1 MALSTLLAGDMG
13 GTKTLLAL
21 YGIKDGRLTQLYQQR
36 FMSSE
41 WTSLEPMLK
50 FFLDKRPSDIE
61 APEHGCIAVAGPVNN
76 RSARITNLPWQLNE
90 DQLAAAASIRHLELD
105 NDFVVLIYGLMHL
118 ASRGFSLSQRVLASL
133 VLGAFLGLVFQMVYG
148 ADPVA
153 IKETLAWSNIVGSG
167 YVSLLKMIIMPL
179 ILVSMIAAVVKMD
192 EISTLGKIGGT
203 VVAILIGTTIISA
216 IVGIAVANVF
226 GLSADG
232 LTNGARELA
241 RAEVLQSRQGV
252 VTDLSFPKI
261 ILSFIPQ
268 NVFSDLAG
276 SRPTS
281 IIAVVIFG
289 ILTGIAG
296 LHVTRDEPEQ
306 GRKFREFMET
316 AQSVVMKLV
325 RLVINLTPY
334 GVLSLMTKVTAGSS
348 GSDILDLLSFIVASY
363 VAIALMFVVHGLL
376 LTGFGINT
384 LIYFK
389 KVWPVLTFAF
399 TSRSSA
405 ATIPLN
411 VETQIR
417 DLKIHPTIA
426 NFSATFGATIGQ
438 NGCAGIYPAMLATM
452 IAPTMGIDPLD
463 PTFMVTL
470 VGVVAISSFGIAG
483 IGGGATFAALMVL
496 PAMGLPVVLVAL
508 LISIE
513 PLIDMARTALNVNGA
528 MTAGSITNQVLQLDT
543 SQDESAGAPTSQT

>member
-1 MALSTLLAGDMG
+1 MSYTVMLNLTVFVGLL
-13 GTKTLLAL
+13 
-21 YGIKDGRLTQLYQQR
+21 
-36 FMSSE
+36 
-41 WTSLEPMLK
+41 
-50 FFLDKRPSDIE
+50 
-61 APEHGCIAVAGPVNN
+61 
-76 RSARITNLPWQLNE
+76 
-90 DQLAAAASIRHLELD
+90 
-105 NDFVVLIYGLMHL
+105 YGLMHL
-118 ASRGFSLSQRVLASL
+118 ASRGFSLSQRVLVSL
-133 VLGAFLGLVFQMVYG
+133 VLGALLGLVFQFIYG
-148 ADPVA
+148 ADPTT
-153 IKETLAWSNIVGSG
+153 IKETLAWSSMVGSG
-167 YVSLLKMIIMPL
+167 YFSLLKMIIMPL
-179 ILVSMIAAVVKMD
+179 ILISMIAAVVKLD
-192 EISTLGKIGGT
+192 EISTLGKIGGS
-203 VVAILIGTTIISA
+203 VVAVLMGTTIISA
-216 IVGIAVANVF
+216 VVGIAVANVF

-241 RAEVLQSRQGV
+241 RAEVLQSRQGA

-261 ILSFIPQ
+261 VLSFIPQ
-268 NVFSDLAG
+268 NIFSDLAG

-296 LHVTRDEPEQ
+296 LQVTRDDPEQ

-325 RLVINLTPY
+325 SLVINLTPY

-363 VAIALMFVVHGLL
+363 VAIALMFVAHGLL
-376 LTGFGINT
+376 LIGFGINT
-384 LIYFK
+384 LTYFK
-389 KVWPVLTFAF
+389 RVWPVLTFAF

-528 MTAGSITNQVLQLDT
+528 ITAGSITNKVLQLDT
-543 SQDESAGAPTSQT
+543 SQDESAVAPTSQT

>member
-1 MALSTLLAGDMG
+1 MSYTVMLNLA
-13 GTKTLLAL
+13 
-21 YGIKDGRLTQLYQQR
+21 
-36 FMSSE
+36 
-41 WTSLEPMLK
+41 
-50 FFLDKRPSDIE
+50 
-61 APEHGCIAVAGPVNN
+61 V
-76 RSARITNLPWQLNE
+76 
-90 DQLAAAASIRHLELD
+90 
-105 NDFVVLIYGLMHL
+105 FVGLIYGLMHL

-133 VLGAFLGLVFQMVYG
+133 VLGALLGLVFQMVYG

-268 NVFSDLAG
+268 NIFSDLAG

-543 SQDESAGAPTSQT
+543 SQDESAVAPTSQT

>member
-1 MALSTLLAGDMG
+1 MSYTVMLNLA
-13 GTKTLLAL
+13 
-21 YGIKDGRLTQLYQQR
+21 
-36 FMSSE
+36 
-41 WTSLEPMLK
+41 
-50 FFLDKRPSDIE
+50 
-61 APEHGCIAVAGPVNN
+61 V
-76 RSARITNLPWQLNE
+76 
-90 DQLAAAASIRHLELD
+90 
-105 NDFVVLIYGLMHL
+105 FVGLIYGLMHL

-133 VLGAFLGLVFQMVYG
+133 VLGALLGLVFQMVYG

-203 VVAILIGTTIISA
+203 VVAILIATTIISA
-216 IVGIAVANVF
+216 VVGIAVANVF

-268 NVFSDLAG
+268 NIFSDLAG
-276 SRPTS
+276 ARPTS

-363 VAIALMFVVHGLL
+363 VAIALMFVAHGLL

-384 LIYFK
+384 LTYFK
-389 KVWPVLTFAF
+389 RVWPVLTFAF

-543 SQDESAGAPTSQT
+543 SQDEASVAPTSQT

>member
-1 MALSTLLAGDMG
+1 MSYTVMLNLA
-13 GTKTLLAL
+13 
-21 YGIKDGRLTQLYQQR
+21 
-36 FMSSE
+36 
-41 WTSLEPMLK
+41 
-50 FFLDKRPSDIE
+50 
-61 APEHGCIAVAGPVNN
+61 V
-76 RSARITNLPWQLNE
+76 
-90 DQLAAAASIRHLELD
+90 
-105 NDFVVLIYGLMHL
+105 FVGLIYGLMHL

-133 VLGAFLGLVFQMVYG
+133 VLGALLGLVFQMVYG

-216 IVGIAVANVF
+216 VVGIAVANVF

-268 NVFSDLAG
+268 NIFSDLAG

-296 LHVTRDEPEQ
+296 LHVTKDEPEQ

-543 SQDESAGAPTSQT
+543 SQDEASVAPTSQT

>member
-1 MALSTLLAGDMG
+1 MSYTVMINLAVFVGLL
-13 GTKTLLAL
+13 
-21 YGIKDGRLTQLYQQR
+21 
-36 FMSSE
+36 F
-41 WTSLEPMLK
+41 
-50 FFLDKRPSDIE
+50 
-61 APEHGCIAVAGPVNN
+61 
-76 RSARITNLPWQLNE
+76 
-90 DQLAAAASIRHLELD
+90 
-105 NDFVVLIYGLMHL
+105 GLMHL
-118 ASRGFSLSQRVLASL
+118 ASRGFSLSQRVLTSL
-133 VLGAFLGLVFQMVYG
+133 VLGALLGLVFQMIYG
-148 ADPVA
+148 ADPAA

-203 VVAILIGTTIISA
+203 VVAILIGTTILSA
-216 IVGIAVANVF
+216 VVGIAVANVF

-268 NVFSDLAG
+268 NIFSDLAG

-296 LHVTRDEPEQ
+296 LHVTKDEPEQ

-417 DLKIHPTIA
+417 DLKHHPTIA

-463 PTFMVTL
+463 PTFMLTL

-528 MTAGSITNQVLQLDT
+528 MTAGSITNKVLQLDT
-543 SQDESAGAPTSQT
+543 SQDESAVAPKSQT

>member
-1 MALSTLLAGDMG
+1 MSYTVMLNLA
-13 GTKTLLAL
+13 
-21 YGIKDGRLTQLYQQR
+21 
-36 FMSSE
+36 
-41 WTSLEPMLK
+41 
-50 FFLDKRPSDIE
+50 
-61 APEHGCIAVAGPVNN
+61 V
-76 RSARITNLPWQLNE
+76 
-90 DQLAAAASIRHLELD
+90 
-105 NDFVVLIYGLMHL
+105 FVGLIYGLMHL

-133 VLGAFLGLVFQMVYG
+133 VLGALLGLVFQMVYG

-268 NVFSDLAG
+268 NIFSDLAG

-334 GVLSLMTKVTAGSS
+334 GVLSLMTKVTASSS

-543 SQDESAGAPTSQT
+543 SQDESAVAPTSQT

>member
-1 MALSTLLAGDMG
+1 MSYTVMLNLA
-13 GTKTLLAL
+13 
-21 YGIKDGRLTQLYQQR
+21 
-36 FMSSE
+36 
-41 WTSLEPMLK
+41 
-50 FFLDKRPSDIE
+50 
-61 APEHGCIAVAGPVNN
+61 V
-76 RSARITNLPWQLNE
+76 
-90 DQLAAAASIRHLELD
+90 
-105 NDFVVLIYGLMHL
+105 FVGLIYGLMHL

-133 VLGAFLGLVFQMVYG
+133 VLGALLGLVFQMVYG

-153 IKETLAWSNIVGSG
+153 IRETLAWSNIVGSG

-268 NVFSDLAG
+268 NIFSDLAG

-384 LIYFK
+384 LAYFK
-389 KVWPVLTFAF
+389 RVWPVLTFAF

-543 SQDESAGAPTSQT
+543 SQDESAVAPTSQT

>member
-1 MALSTLLAGDMG
+1 MSYTVMLNLA
-13 GTKTLLAL
+13 
-21 YGIKDGRLTQLYQQR
+21 
-36 FMSSE
+36 
-41 WTSLEPMLK
+41 
-50 FFLDKRPSDIE
+50 
-61 APEHGCIAVAGPVNN
+61 V
-76 RSARITNLPWQLNE
+76 
-90 DQLAAAASIRHLELD
+90 
-105 NDFVVLIYGLMHL
+105 FVGLIYGLMHL

-133 VLGAFLGLVFQMVYG
+133 VLGALLGLVFQMVYG

-153 IKETLAWSNIVGSG
+153 IRETLAWSNIVGSG

-241 RAEVLQSRQGV
+241 MAEVLQSRQGV

-268 NVFSDLAG
+268 NIFSDLAG

-543 SQDESAGAPTSQT
+543 SQDESAVAPTSQT

>member
-1 MALSTLLAGDMG
+1 
-13 GTKTLLAL
+13 
-21 YGIKDGRLTQLYQQR
+21 
-36 FMSSE
+36 
-41 WTSLEPMLK
+41 
-50 FFLDKRPSDIE
+50 
-61 APEHGCIAVAGPVNN
+61 
-76 RSARITNLPWQLNE
+76 
-90 DQLAAAASIRHLELD
+90 
-105 NDFVVLIYGLMHL
+105 
-118 ASRGFSLSQRVLASL
+118 
-133 VLGAFLGLVFQMVYG
+133 MVYG

-216 IVGIAVANVF
+216 VVGIAVANVF

-268 NVFSDLAG
+268 NIFSDLAG
-276 SRPTS
+276 ARPTS

-363 VAIALMFVVHGLL
+363 VAIALMFVAHGLL

-384 LIYFK
+384 LTYFK
-389 KVWPVLTFAF
+389 RVWPVLTFAF

-543 SQDESAGAPTSQT
+543 SQDEASVAPTSQT

>member
-1 MALSTLLAGDMG
+1 MSYTVMLNLA
-13 GTKTLLAL
+13 
-21 YGIKDGRLTQLYQQR
+21 
-36 FMSSE
+36 
-41 WTSLEPMLK
+41 
-50 FFLDKRPSDIE
+50 
-61 APEHGCIAVAGPVNN
+61 V
-76 RSARITNLPWQLNE
+76 
-90 DQLAAAASIRHLELD
+90 
-105 NDFVVLIYGLMHL
+105 FVGLIYGLMHL

-133 VLGAFLGLVFQMVYG
+133 VLGALLGLVFQMVYG

-153 IKETLAWSNIVGSG
+153 IRETLAWSNIVGSG

-216 IVGIAVANVF
+216 VVGIAVANVF

-261 ILSFIPQ
+261 LLSFIPQ
-268 NVFSDLAG
+268 NIFSDLAG

-363 VAIALMFVVHGLL
+363 VAIALMFVAHGLL

-384 LIYFK
+384 LTYFK
-389 KVWPVLTFAF
+389 RVWPVLTFAF

-543 SQDESAGAPTSQT
+543 SQDEASVAPTSQT

>member
-1 MALSTLLAGDMG
+1 MSYTVMLNLA
-13 GTKTLLAL
+13 
-21 YGIKDGRLTQLYQQR
+21 
-36 FMSSE
+36 
-41 WTSLEPMLK
+41 
-50 FFLDKRPSDIE
+50 
-61 APEHGCIAVAGPVNN
+61 V
-76 RSARITNLPWQLNE
+76 
-90 DQLAAAASIRHLELD
+90 
-105 NDFVVLIYGLMHL
+105 FVGLIYGLMHL

-133 VLGAFLGLVFQMVYG
+133 VLGALLGLVFQMVYG

-153 IKETLAWSNIVGSG
+153 IRETLAWSNIVGSG

-268 NVFSDLAG
+268 NIFSDLAG

-543 SQDESAGAPTSQT
+543 SQDESAVAPTSQT

>member
-1 MALSTLLAGDMG
+1 MSYTVMINLAVFVGLL
-13 GTKTLLAL
+13 
-21 YGIKDGRLTQLYQQR
+21 
-36 FMSSE
+36 F
-41 WTSLEPMLK
+41 
-50 FFLDKRPSDIE
+50 
-61 APEHGCIAVAGPVNN
+61 
-76 RSARITNLPWQLNE
+76 
-90 DQLAAAASIRHLELD
+90 
-105 NDFVVLIYGLMHL
+105 GLMHL
-118 ASRGFSLSQRVLASL
+118 ASRGFSLSQRVLTSL
-133 VLGAFLGLVFQMVYG
+133 VLGALLGLVFQMIYG
-148 ADPVA
+148 ADPAA

-216 IVGIAVANVF
+216 VVGIAVANVF

-268 NVFSDLAG
+268 NIFSDLAG

-296 LHVTRDEPEQ
+296 LHVTKDEPEQ

-417 DLKIHPTIA
+417 DLKHHPTIA

-543 SQDESAGAPTSQT
+543 SQDEASVAPTSQT

>member
-1 MALSTLLAGDMG
+1 
-13 GTKTLLAL
+13 
-21 YGIKDGRLTQLYQQR
+21 Q
-36 FMSSE
+36 
-41 WTSLEPMLK
+41 
-50 FFLDKRPSDIE
+50 
-61 APEHGCIAVAGPVNN
+61 
-76 RSARITNLPWQLNE
+76 
-90 DQLAAAASIRHLELD
+90 
-105 NDFVVLIYGLMHL
+105 
-118 ASRGFSLSQRVLASL
+118 
-133 VLGAFLGLVFQMVYG
+133 
-148 ADPVA
+148 
-153 IKETLAWSNIVGSG
+153 NI
-167 YVSLLKMIIMPL
+167 
-179 ILVSMIAAVVKMD
+179 
-192 EISTLGKIGGT
+192 
-203 VVAILIGTTIISA
+203 
-216 IVGIAVANVF
+216 
-226 GLSADG
+226 
-232 LTNGARELA
+232 
-241 RAEVLQSRQGV
+241 
-252 VTDLSFPKI
+252 
-261 ILSFIPQ
+261 
-268 NVFSDLAG
+268 FSDLAG

-543 SQDESAGAPTSQT
+543 SQDESAVAPTSQT

>member
-1 MALSTLLAGDMG
+1 MLNLA
-13 GTKTLLAL
+13 
-21 YGIKDGRLTQLYQQR
+21 
-36 FMSSE
+36 
-41 WTSLEPMLK
+41 
-50 FFLDKRPSDIE
+50 
-61 APEHGCIAVAGPVNN
+61 V
-76 RSARITNLPWQLNE
+76 
-90 DQLAAAASIRHLELD
+90 
-105 NDFVVLIYGLMHL
+105 FVGLIYGLMHL

-133 VLGAFLGLVFQMVYG
+133 VLGALLGLVFQMVYG

-252 VTDLSFPKI
+252 ITDLSFPKI

>member
-1 MALSTLLAGDMG
+1 MSYTVMINLAVFVGLL
-13 GTKTLLAL
+13 
-21 YGIKDGRLTQLYQQR
+21 
-36 FMSSE
+36 F
-41 WTSLEPMLK
+41 
-50 FFLDKRPSDIE
+50 
-61 APEHGCIAVAGPVNN
+61 
-76 RSARITNLPWQLNE
+76 
-90 DQLAAAASIRHLELD
+90 
-105 NDFVVLIYGLMHL
+105 GLMHL
-118 ASRGFSLSQRVLASL
+118 ASRGFSLSQRVLTSL
-133 VLGAFLGLVFQMVYG
+133 VLGALLGLVFQMIYG
-148 ADPVA
+148 ADPAA

-203 VVAILIGTTIISA
+203 VVAILIGTTILSA
-216 IVGIAVANVF
+216 VVGIAVANVF

-268 NVFSDLAG
+268 NIFSDLAG
-276 SRPTS
+276 ARPTS

-363 VAIALMFVVHGLL
+363 VAIALMFVAHGLL

-384 LIYFK
+384 LTYFK
-389 KVWPVLTFAF
+389 RVWPVLTFAF

-483 IGGGATFAALMVL
+483 IGGGATFAAPTVL
-496 PAMGLPVVLVAL
+496 RLP
-508 LISIE
+508 
-513 PLIDMARTALNVNGA
+513 RRR
-528 MTAGSITNQVLQLDT
+528 
-543 SQDESAGAPTSQT
+543 

>member
-1 MALSTLLAGDMG
+1 MSYTVMINLAVFVGLL
-13 GTKTLLAL
+13 
-21 YGIKDGRLTQLYQQR
+21 
-36 FMSSE
+36 
-41 WTSLEPMLK
+41 
-50 FFLDKRPSDIE
+50 
-61 APEHGCIAVAGPVNN
+61 
-76 RSARITNLPWQLNE
+76 
-90 DQLAAAASIRHLELD
+90 
-105 NDFVVLIYGLMHL
+105 YGLMYL
-118 ASRGFSLSQRVLASL
+118 ASRGFSLSQRGLTSL
-133 VLGAFLGLVFQMVYG
+133 VLGALLGLVFQMVYD
-148 ADPVA
+148 ADPTA
-153 IKETLAWSNIVGSG
+153 IRETLAWSNIVGSG

-268 NVFSDLAG
+268 NIFSDLAG

-543 SQDESAGAPTSQT
+543 SQDESAVAPTSQT

>member
-1 MALSTLLAGDMG
+1 MLNLA
-13 GTKTLLAL
+13 
-21 YGIKDGRLTQLYQQR
+21 
-36 FMSSE
+36 
-41 WTSLEPMLK
+41 
-50 FFLDKRPSDIE
+50 
-61 APEHGCIAVAGPVNN
+61 V
-76 RSARITNLPWQLNE
+76 
-90 DQLAAAASIRHLELD
+90 
-105 NDFVVLIYGLMHL
+105 FVGLIYGLMHL

-133 VLGAFLGLVFQMVYG
+133 VLGALLGLVFQMVYG

-216 IVGIAVANVF
+216 VVGIAVANVF

-268 NVFSDLAG
+268 NIFSDLAG
-276 SRPTS
+276 ARPTS

-363 VAIALMFVVHGLL
+363 VAIALMFVAHGLL

-384 LIYFK
+384 LTYFK
-389 KVWPVLTFAF
+389 RVWPVLTFAF

-543 SQDESAGAPTSQT
+543 SQDESAVAPKSQT

>member
-1 MALSTLLAGDMG
+1 MLNLA
-13 GTKTLLAL
+13 
-21 YGIKDGRLTQLYQQR
+21 
-36 FMSSE
+36 
-41 WTSLEPMLK
+41 
-50 FFLDKRPSDIE
+50 
-61 APEHGCIAVAGPVNN
+61 V
-76 RSARITNLPWQLNE
+76 
-90 DQLAAAASIRHLELD
+90 
-105 NDFVVLIYGLMHL
+105 FVGLIYGLMHL

-133 VLGAFLGLVFQMVYG
+133 VLGALLGLVFQMVYG

-216 IVGIAVANVF
+216 VVGIAVANVF

-268 NVFSDLAG
+268 NIFSDLAG
-276 SRPTS
+276 ARPTS

-417 DLKIHPTIA
+417 DLKHHPTIA

-463 PTFMVTL
+463 PTFMLTL

-543 SQDESAGAPTSQT
+543 SQDESAVAPKSQT

>member
-1 MALSTLLAGDMG
+1 MSYTVMLNLA
-13 GTKTLLAL
+13 
-21 YGIKDGRLTQLYQQR
+21 
-36 FMSSE
+36 
-41 WTSLEPMLK
+41 
-50 FFLDKRPSDIE
+50 
-61 APEHGCIAVAGPVNN
+61 V
-76 RSARITNLPWQLNE
+76 
-90 DQLAAAASIRHLELD
+90 
-105 NDFVVLIYGLMHL
+105 FVGLIYGLMHL

-133 VLGAFLGLVFQMVYG
+133 VLGALLGLVFQMVYG

-153 IKETLAWSNIVGSG
+153 IRETLAWSNIVGSG

-268 NVFSDLAG
+268 NIFSDLAG
-276 SRPTS
+276 ARPTS

-543 SQDESAGAPTSQT
+543 SQDESAVAPTSQT

>member
-1 MALSTLLAGDMG
+1 MSYTVMLNLA
-13 GTKTLLAL
+13 
-21 YGIKDGRLTQLYQQR
+21 
-36 FMSSE
+36 
-41 WTSLEPMLK
+41 
-50 FFLDKRPSDIE
+50 
-61 APEHGCIAVAGPVNN
+61 V
-76 RSARITNLPWQLNE
+76 
-90 DQLAAAASIRHLELD
+90 
-105 NDFVVLIYGLMHL
+105 FVGLIYGLMHL

-133 VLGAFLGLVFQMVYG
+133 VLGALLGLVFQMVYG

-252 VTDLSFPKI
+252 ITDLSFPKI

-543 SQDESAGAPTSQT
+543 SQDESAGVPTSQT

>member
-1 MALSTLLAGDMG
+1 MLNLA
-13 GTKTLLAL
+13 
-21 YGIKDGRLTQLYQQR
+21 
-36 FMSSE
+36 
-41 WTSLEPMLK
+41 
-50 FFLDKRPSDIE
+50 
-61 APEHGCIAVAGPVNN
+61 V
-76 RSARITNLPWQLNE
+76 
-90 DQLAAAASIRHLELD
+90 
-105 NDFVVLIYGLMHL
+105 FVGLIYGLMHL

-133 VLGAFLGLVFQMVYG
+133 VLGALLGLVFQMVYG

-216 IVGIAVANVF
+216 VVGIAVANVF

-252 VTDLSFPKI
+252 VTDQSFPKI

-268 NVFSDLAG
+268 NIFSDLAG

-363 VAIALMFVVHGLL
+363 VAIALMFVAHGLL

-384 LIYFK
+384 LTYFK
-389 KVWPVLTFAF
+389 RVWPVLTFAF

-543 SQDESAGAPTSQT
+543 SQDEASVAPTSQT

>member
-1 MALSTLLAGDMG
+1 MSYTVMLNLA
-13 GTKTLLAL
+13 
-21 YGIKDGRLTQLYQQR
+21 
-36 FMSSE
+36 
-41 WTSLEPMLK
+41 
-50 FFLDKRPSDIE
+50 
-61 APEHGCIAVAGPVNN
+61 V
-76 RSARITNLPWQLNE
+76 
-90 DQLAAAASIRHLELD
+90 
-105 NDFVVLIYGLMHL
+105 FVGLIYGLMHL

-133 VLGAFLGLVFQMVYG
+133 VLGALLGLIFQMVYG

-216 IVGIAVANVF
+216 VVGIAVANVF

-252 VTDLSFPKI
+252 VTDQSFPKI

-268 NVFSDLAG
+268 NIFSDLAG

-363 VAIALMFVVHGLL
+363 VAIALMFVAHGLL

-384 LIYFK
+384 LTYFK
-389 KVWPVLTFAF
+389 RVWPVLTFAF

-543 SQDESAGAPTSQT
+543 SQDEASVAPTSQT